1 MEMELGLKLTRAA
14 DEFSSTEFQF
24 AKDRAGSLFQSTETD
39 TMFILSVHLKGYTKK
54 NIKIDINEEGTI
66 IAIRGEKLVQET
78 VMVGWKLVKKDV
90 EIRKFSKA
98 FKIPDGVIL
107 DKIKA
112 RYDEEKSILTIEMP
126 KKVKGILGI
135 EFVEVEED
143 ELITRQGTSE
153 DLSIVAD
160 KIPKKVTFKDDMD
173 KPTSSA
179 DSEST
184 KKEEENQEKEKKEI
198 EEKID
203 LASSI
208 RKPRE
213 EVEKHVVKDEV
224 TKMEKELMPKIES
237 NIKGNDTI
245 QEIREPQSNQLGGD
259 KTESTSSRD
268 EPKDDQDSERA
279 NGILEKEE
287 DGEISRK
294 REGDNVPKKSSKI
307 CVPIVAGS
315 ALILSLVV
323 FVIHLIRTKNQSG
336 KRKG

>member
-14 DEFSSTEFQF
+14 DEFSSAEFQF
-24 AKDRAGSLFQSTETD
+24 AKDRAGSLFQSAETD
-39 TMFILSVHLKGYTKK
+39 TTFILSVHLRGYTQK

-66 IAIRGEKLVQET
+66 IAIRGEKPVQET

-135 EFVEVEED
+135 EFVEVDED
-143 ELITRQGTSE
+143 ELITE

-160 KIPKKVTFKDDMD
+160 KIPKKVTFKCDMD
-173 KPTSSA
+173 KPTSSSN
-179 DSEST
+179 SECIQ
-184 KKEEENQEKEKKEI
+184 KAEENQEKEKKEI
-198 EEKID
+198 VQNTLEEKW
-203 LASSI
+203 
-208 RKPRE
+208 
-213 EVEKHVVKDEV
+213 EKHVVKDEI
-224 TKMEKELMPKIES
+224 TNMEKELMPKIES

-245 QEIREPQSNQLGGD
+245 QEIREPHSNEVGGD

-268 EPKDDQDSERA
+268 EPKDNQVGGERA
-279 NGILEKEE
+279 NGILE

-315 ALILSLVV
+315 AVILSLVL

>member
-1 MEMELGLKLTRAA
+1 MEMEMGLKLTRAA
-14 DEFSSTEFQF
+14 DEFSSAEFQF
-24 AKDRAGSLFQSTETD
+24 AKDRAGSLFQSSETD
-39 TMFILSVHLKGYTKK
+39 TTFILSVHLRGYTQK

-66 IAIRGEKLVQET
+66 IAIRGEKPVQET

-112 RYDEEKSILTIEMP
+112 RYDEEKSLLTIKMP

-143 ELITRQGTSE
+143 KITRQGISE
-153 DLSIVAD
+153 DLSIIAD
-160 KIPKKVTFKDDMD
+160 KIPKKVTFKDD
-173 KPTSSA
+173 
-179 DSEST
+179 SEST
-184 KKEEENQEKEKKEI
+184 KNAQENQEKEKKEI
-198 EEKID
+198 VQNTLEEKID
-203 LASSI
+203 LA
-208 RKPRE
+208 PRE
-213 EVEKHVVKDEV
+213 QVEKHVVKDEV

-245 QEIREPQSNQLGGD
+245 QEIREPHSNQVGGD
-259 KTESTSSRD
+259 KNESTSSRD
-268 EPKDDQDSERA
+268 EPKDNQVGGERA
-279 NGILEKEE
+279 NGILE

-294 REGDNVPKKSSKI
+294 REGDNAPKKSSKI

-323 FVIHLIRTKNQSG
+323 FVIHFIRTKNQSG

>member
-1 MEMELGLKLTRAA
+1 MEN
-14 DEFSSTEFQF
+14 
-24 AKDRAGSLFQSTETD
+24 
-39 TMFILSVHLKGYTKK
+39 ICIGYTKK

-135 EFVEVEED
+135 EFVEVDED
-143 ELITRQGTSE
+143 ELITE

-245 QEIREPQSNQLGGD
+245 QEIREPHSNEVGGD

-268 EPKDDQDSERA
+268 EPKDNQVGGERA
-279 NGILEKEE
+279 NGILE